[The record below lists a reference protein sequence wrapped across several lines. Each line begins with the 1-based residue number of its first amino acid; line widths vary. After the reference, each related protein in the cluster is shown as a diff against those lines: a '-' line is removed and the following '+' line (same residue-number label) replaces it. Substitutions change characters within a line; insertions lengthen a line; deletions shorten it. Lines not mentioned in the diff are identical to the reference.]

1 MKPVRL
7 LALLLFGVAVAGLVF
22 LPQILQDLFP
32 VNYSQQISAAE
43 QDHGVDWALIAA
55 VIQVE
60 SGFSPQVVS
69 KKGAVGLMQIMPETA
84 QWVGARLGEQ
94 VDRED
99 LLDPEVNIHLGTYYL
114 RYLLDRF
121 ASEELALAAYNGG
134 PANVARWLEEGI
146 WDGSY
151 ENSHRIPFA
160 ETRSY
165 VRKVLMMRRLY
176 RYIYPEGIQELEH

>member
-43 QDHGVDWALIAA
+43 KDHGVDWALIAA

-99 LLDPEVNIHLGTYYL
+99 LLDPEVNIHLGTITCATSWT
-114 RYLLDRF
+114 
-121 ASEELALAAYNGG
+121 ASPARSWPWRPTTAARPTW
-134 PANVARWLEEGI
+134 PAGWRRASGTVPM
-146 WDGSY
+146 
-151 ENSHRIPFA
+151 RIPTAYPFA